1 MKTLLKTLA
10 PALLGFCLAAY
21 LFWEL
26 PLIARSAN
34 EIIVKIPKETKSAQE
49 AADILYQKKIL
60 KHPKL
65 FRLTAALFG
74 WDKKIQKGTY
84 KFREYESWSIL
95 LRKLTTGE
103 IYGIRVTFPE
113 GWRMEQIAE
122 RLESFGIAAAKEFV
136 KISRERNLEGFLFPS
151 TYFFEPETP
160 PDEVIAAMTGAFEKI
175 WKENFDGR
183 KPPRDWSK
191 KEVVILA
198 SVIERETTNNEEKPR
213 IAGVYLNRLEK
224 GWKLEADPTVQYAL
238 GYWKNR
244 ITYNDLKVKS
254 SYNTYLKYGLP
265 QGPISNPGIDSIRA
279 VFEPE
284 KTNYMYFVAKGDGTH
299 AFLETLKEHN
309 REKALQKKAK
319 KH

>member
-1 MKTLLKTLA
+1 MKTLLKTLI

-26 PLIARSAN
+26 PLIARSTN
-34 EIIVKIPKETKSAQE
+34 EIIVKIPKDTKTAQE
-49 AADILYQKKIL
+49 AAATLYRKKIL

-65 FRLTAALFG
+65 FRATLSVFG

-84 KFREYESWSIL
+84 KFREYESWPIL

-122 RLESFGIAAAKEFV
+122 RLESFGITEAKEFV
-136 KISRERNLEGFLFPS
+136 KTARARDLEGFLFPS

-160 PDEVIAAMTGAFEKI
+160 ADEVIAAMAGAFEKI
-175 WKENFDGR
+175 WDENFAGQ

-198 SVIERETTNNEEKPR
+198 SIIERETTNNEEKPL
-213 IAGVYLNRLEK
+213 IAGVYLNRLAK

-238 GYWKNR
+238 GYWKNK
-244 ITYNDLKVKS
+244 ITYEDLKIKS
-254 SYNTYLKYGLP
+254 PYNTYLKYGLP
-265 QGPISNPGIDSIRA
+265 QGPISNPGLDSMRA
-279 VFEPE
+279 VFGPE
-284 KTNYMYFVAKGDGTH
+284 KTNSMYFVAKGDGAH
-299 AFLETLKEHN
+299 AFFETLKEHN

-319 KH
+319 KR